1 VRRTIVDGGTRVN
14 VGDELSA
21 SSRTVSRD
29 DIRAYAEASGDR
41 NPLHLDDDVAR
52 AAGFDEVIA
61 HGMLT
66 MGHMA
71 SCVVAWAG
79 PDAFVERISAQFRA
93 TVSPGDTIVAGAR
106 VKAID
111 GDRVTLDAWVRVSGG
126 GSGQPIRRGEVLVR
140 LAHPVDTLTEGHR

>member
-1 VRRTIVDGGTRVN
+1 MN
-14 VGDELSA
+14 VGDELPA

-52 AAGFDEVIA
+52 TRGFDEVIA

-71 SCVVAWAG
+71 SSIVAWAG

-106 VKAID
+106 VRAID
-111 GDRVTLDAWVRVSGG
+111 GQRVRLDAWVALDGDDRADRPV
-126 GSGQPIRRGEVLVR
+126 RKGEVVVR
-140 LAHPVDTLTEGHR
+140 LAGQLA